1 MHGSDCCFLTSI
13 QVSQQTGKMVSYSH
27 LFKMMLS
34 NCCTQYG
41 PKSGKPRSGHK
52 TGKGQYS
59 PQFSRRA
66 VRINVHIPRQS
77 HSSLMLGRLCLKI
90 LHARLQHYMN
100 QELTDVQAGFRNSGG
115 TRHQIANIC
124 WIIEKARE
132 FKKKKTS
139 IYVSL
144 TTLKP
149 LTVWIT
155 KICGK
160 LLKKWEYQT
169 TWPASWEICIQI
181 KKQQLELDIE
191 L

>member
-1 MHGSDCCFLTSI
+1 
-13 QVSQQTGKMVSYSH
+13 
-27 LFKMMLS
+27 
-34 NCCTQYG
+34 
-41 PKSGKPRSGHK
+41 
-52 TGKGQYS
+52 
-59 PQFSRRA
+59 
-66 VRINVHIPRQS
+66 
-77 HSSLMLGRLCLKI
+77 
-90 LHARLQHYMN
+90 MN

-169 TWPASWEICIQI
+169 ILPVSWETCVQV
-181 KKQQLELDIE
+181 KKQQLEPCMEQLTGSKLRKEYNEAVYCHPVYLTYLQSTSWEMPGWMRSKLESRLPGEISTTSYCRWYHSNGKKWRGTKE
-191 L
+191 PLVEGEGGECKTWLKTKY

>member
-1 MHGSDCCFLTSI
+1 
-13 QVSQQTGKMVSYSH
+13 
-27 LFKMMLS
+27 
-34 NCCTQYG
+34 
-41 PKSGKPRSGHK
+41 
-52 TGKGQYS
+52 
-59 PQFSRRA
+59 
-66 VRINVHIPRQS
+66 
-77 HSSLMLGRLCLKI
+77 
-90 LHARLQHYMN
+90 MN

-169 TWPASWEICIQI
+169 ILPVSWETCVQV
-181 KKQQLELDIE
+181 KKQQLEPCMEQLTGSKLRKEYNEAVYCHPCLFNLFTEYIMRNARLDEVQAGIKIARRNINN
-191 L
+191 LILQMIPL